1 MAKSVIG
8 IVDSTASV
16 ETIVDRLR
24 VAGFTGEDISVLLPD
39 KTGTKDFAHEHA
51 TKAPEGTTAGVGL
64 GGLAG
69 GTVGYLAGIGA
80 LTIPGIGPLVAAG
93 PILAALSGAAV
104 GGAVGGVTGA
114 LIGMG
119 IPEYEAKQYAG
130 KVKEGKILVSVHTT
144 NRDQIQTAKAV
155 MNEAGAKDVSTAG
168 EASVD
173 D

>member
-1 MAKSVIG
+1 MAKAVIG
-8 IVDSTASV
+8 IVDSLAAT

-24 VAGFTGEDISVLLPD
+24 VAGFTGDNVSVLLPD
-39 KTGTKDFAHEHA
+39 KSGTKDFAHEHA
-51 TKAPEGTTAGVGL
+51 TKAPEGTTAGVGI

-93 PILAALSGAAV
+93 PIMAALSGAAV
-104 GGAVGGVTGA
+104 GGAVGGMTGA

-119 IPEYEAKQYAG
+119 IPEFEAKQYAG
-130 KVKEGKILVSVHTT
+130 KVKEGKILVSVHTA
-144 NRDQIQTAKAV
+144 NRDQAQTAKAV
-155 MNEAGAKDVSTAG
+155 LNEAGATDVSTVG

-173 D
+173 